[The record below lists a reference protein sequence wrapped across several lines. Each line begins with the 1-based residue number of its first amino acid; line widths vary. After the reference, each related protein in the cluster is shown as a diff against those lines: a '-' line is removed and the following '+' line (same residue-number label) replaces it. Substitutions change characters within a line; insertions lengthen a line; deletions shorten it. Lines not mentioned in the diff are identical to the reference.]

1 MLDIIH
7 RSFLRR
13 VDDGLLIEVL
23 FVSSSE
29 IIRKGL
35 SLRQVVVRFEISV
48 FRWRRVVLRVIVV
61 LVNAGD
67 VFGERLALNSLT
79 SVGVDSFIVSLLGCI
94 VILLIGT
101 FRVDVFGLDNRLP
114 LLTMSLSDVLQL
126 PVLVDRLSD
135 VLVRVLG
142 VVWSLKRTS

>member
-135 VLVRVLG
+135 VLVSVLG